1 MVYRFVQFGR
11 FFELLR
17 FPDAFHSILITLI
30 LFLPF
35 GTSVDADE
43 EISKVRNVKIPRFG
57 EDGHLLWELEATE
70 VKSKSRDIYFALNPK
85 LRMYSQQELELTAQ
99 STSGKFLINE
109 GQASGKNEFILNGNG
124 FEAIGQD
131 WQWQNSAED
140 GSNQMIFN
148 RKGAVTFTHGLGGFF
163 VYSDAKDEMVCSP
176 VAEDHNETEQIP
188 NLVPT
193 VAHADYMEFLGT
205 GERTHRFLL
214 VGHVSVEG
222 SNLFLTCNK
231 MEVLFN
237 KEDNSTGAKI
247 GKISSMEAV
256 GEVFLKQF
264 GRTSRGD
271 RMTMDVKEGTVVL
284 TGRASVV
291 DEEWGE
297 ASGETVILEKGKE
310 RAKVLGGQGNRP
322 RLELPPLP
330 DFGFRKKSKAP
341 DSQ

>member
-11 FFELLR
+11 FFKILCY
-17 FPDAFHSILITLI
+17 PGTFHFFLNTLI
-30 LFLPF
+30 LFSSI
-35 GTSVDADE
+35 GTSVDGEE
-43 EISKVRNVKIPRFG
+43 EISKVRNVNIPHFG
-57 EDGHLLWELEATE
+57 EDGHLSWELVATE
-70 VKSKSRDIYFALNPK
+70 VNSKNRDVYFALYPK
-85 LRMYSQQELELTAQ
+85 LRMYSQKELELIAK
-99 STSGKFLINE
+99 STSGEFLINE
-109 GQASGKNEFILNGNG
+109 GQASGKSEFILNGNG

-131 WQWQNSAED
+131 WRWRNFAKD

-163 VYSDAKDEMVCSP
+163 VYSDAKDEMACSP
-176 VAEDHNETEQIP
+176 VAVDHNDTKQSLS
-188 NLVPT
+188 LVPT
-193 VAHADYMEFLGT
+193 VARADYMEFLAS
-205 GERTHRFLL
+205 GETTHRFLL
-214 VGHVSVEG
+214 VGRVSVEG

-231 MEVLFN
+231 MEVFFN
-237 KEDNSTGAKI
+237 KEDNSTGTKI
-247 GKISSMEAV
+247 GKISSMEAG
-256 GEVFLKQF
+256 GEVFLKQS

-330 DFGFRKKSKAP
+330 DFGFRKKPKTP
-341 DSQ
+341 ESQ